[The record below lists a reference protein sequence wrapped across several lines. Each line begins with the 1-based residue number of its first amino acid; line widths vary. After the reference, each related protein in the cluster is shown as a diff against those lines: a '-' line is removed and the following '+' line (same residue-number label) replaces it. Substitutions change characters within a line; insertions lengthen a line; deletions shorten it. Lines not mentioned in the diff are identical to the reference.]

1 MHQVRRKTRPD
12 GAPYGD
18 LRAES
23 IRAECEASLRR
34 LGVER
39 IDLYQIHWPDPDGA
53 TPLEESW
60 STMAELVDEGKVRWI
75 GVSNFDVDQL
85 ERCEAIR
92 HVDSLQPPAVD
103 GPAPGAGRC
112 DPVGGRAPDGGD
124 RLLADGLGA
133 AEREPSIAI
142 GSEHLPSDDMR
153 LRRAEFTEPAL
164 SRNLALVER
173 LRAIADEHGCTVA
186 ELAIA
191 WTLAQDGVT
200 GAIVG
205 ARRPGQLDAW
215 LGAGDLELS
224 AQQPPGDRRG
234 DRRDGGRTG
243 PARDRAAAIG
253 DMMSDAGSTGEQVVA
268 RLQAAMNA
276 HDVEAFVACF
286 AEDYDSVQPAHPDRA
301 FRGREQ
307 VRANWSEVFT
317 GVPDFRAETRP
328 GRRGRRHGV
337 VEWRWQGT
345 QTDGGR
351 LDMAG
356 VIVFGLRDDRVAWAR
371 LYVEPVEEQGAG
383 IQAAVR
389 DMTAER

>member
-1 MHQVRRKTRPD
+1 MIPTAALGRSGAAFTRLGLGTWAIGGPWRFGWGPVDDAESVAAIRRALDEGLNWVDTAAVYGLGHSEEIVGQALSGRATGEDVFVCTKCGRKTRPD

-92 HVDSLQPPAVD
+92 HVDSLQPQLSMVQ
-103 GPAPGAGRC
+103 R
-112 DPVGGRAPDGGD
+112 RALSDVIPWAAAHMTGVIVYSPMASGLLSGTFDRD
-124 RLLADGLGA
+124 RL
-133 AEREPSIAI
+133 EN
-142 GSEHLPSDDMR
+142 LPSDDMR
-153 LRRAEFTEPAL
+153 LGRPEFTEPWL

-173 LRAIADEHGCTVA
+173 LRAIAGELGATVA

-205 ARRPGQLDAW
+205 ARRPDQLDAW
-215 LGAGDLELS
+215 LGAGALELS
-224 AQQPPGDRRG
+224 PQTLRAIDEAIAQ
-234 DRRDGGRTG
+234 TG
-243 PARDRAAAIG
+243 
-253 DMMSDAGSTGEQVVA
+253 AGP
-268 RLQAAMNA
+268 
-276 HDVEAFVACF
+276 D
-286 AEDYDSVQPAHPDRA
+286 QPATAP
-301 FRGREQ
+301 
-307 VRANWSEVFT
+307 
-317 GVPDFRAETRP
+317 RP
-328 GRRGRRHGV
+328 
-337 VEWRWQGT
+337 
-345 QTDGGR
+345 
-351 LDMAG
+351 
-356 VIVFGLRDDRVAWAR
+356 
-371 LYVEPVEEQGAG
+371 
-383 IQAAVR
+383 AA
-389 DMTAER
+389 T